1 MQVMGSFVSFTFSEK
16 NLCGINQI
24 LTVIAVI
31 QIQNDRQAFCLIIIH
46 ICSVFFFLISSQSR
60 R

>member
-1 MQVMGSFVSFTFSEK
+1 MQVMGSFVSFTFSKK

-46 ICSVFFFLISSQSR
+46 ICSVFFLISSQSR